1 MKRTLTMLAASAM
14 AIAPSLSLA
23 APGGG
28 NGPPAP
34 GSISPHHDTGQQV
47 PPTEC
52 GEDGPTPGQ
61 SADAPGG
68 GSAFADEDV
77 SKAGAHYAGTQPQNS
92 KNTASVS
99 QYDTAC
105 AHQPQ

>member
-1 MKRTLTMLAASAM
+1 MKPIISIIAAGAIASAPTT
-14 AIAPSLSLA
+14 AFA
-23 APGGG
+23 APGG
-28 NGPPAP
+28 NQPTP
-34 GSISPHHDTGQQV
+34 GSISPAHDTGQQV
-47 PPTEC
+47 PPVEC
-52 GEDGPTPGQ
+52 GEDGPAPGQ

-77 SKAGAHYAGTQPQNS
+77 SVSGAHYAGTQPQNS

-99 QYDTAC
+99 QYDIAC